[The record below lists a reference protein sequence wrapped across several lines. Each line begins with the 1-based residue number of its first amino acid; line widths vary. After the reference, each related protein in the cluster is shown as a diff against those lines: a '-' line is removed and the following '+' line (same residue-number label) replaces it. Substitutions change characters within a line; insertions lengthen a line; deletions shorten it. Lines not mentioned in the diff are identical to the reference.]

1 MTCIFCY
8 GMIIKW
14 NIDEEDRKRICRS
27 AIRKHEIRKETMD
40 MKLNLSGIWQFTLDR
55 EKTGLRQEFYKKT
68 SFDDT
73 IELPT
78 TTAEAKKGEKNT
90 KRYTDCLTETYH
102 FEGYAWYLR
111 EIEIP
116 VEERGKRFF
125 FSMER
130 TRKSTVWVDGE
141 QVGRFDSFYVEH
153 RYELSKWLT
162 PGKHIL
168 VVMVDNTDYVSNGG
182 HMTSSDTQ
190 TNWNGILG
198 EIVLESFE
206 DIVIDQMWIYPS
218 RNEKHVDIRLQLSHD
233 RVLSDIK
240 VRVHCRLTK
249 LKVKEGRDFE
259 HFEPLYT
266 QTAQTRREWI
276 AENKGQDLPYVI
288 ETLAVL
294 PEKEYEV
301 SPEKDLQ
308 SADSQ
313 ADTSQSETR
322 QSTTVQ
328 SKPVQSGLMRL
339 ETFGTLDGEKETG
352 FFDTEMT
359 IRYLLGGDAR
369 EWDEYNPYV
378 YEITVSILCGD
389 QTICERTS
397 HFGLRDFTH
406 RELTLYCN
414 DNEIFLRGTHDGMIF
429 PLTGYAPMDLDS
441 WLHVYGTSREY
452 GLNHYRYHT
461 CCPPKAAFLAASYLG
476 IYVQAELA
484 FWGSIYDAG
493 DENYNQEQQ
502 EFLLEEGIRALDA
515 FGDLPSY
522 FGMSMGNELW
532 GSKEE
537 INRIM
542 GVLKAHD
549 NRHLYTQG
557 SNNHQFVPSVL
568 SNDDFFS
575 GVRFSKYRLF
585 RGSYAMCDAPLGFV
599 QTERPGAYWNYDEM
613 ISPREIG
620 KGETSKGG
628 TIQIQYGTGIKEV
641 EVGEGEGEEE
651 VIPHVP
657 VVSHE
662 IGQYE
667 FTPDFHEIGLYSG
680 VLQPENMKI
689 FQERM
694 EEKGLLCYA
703 DDYFRASG
711 KLAAACY
718 KLELEAAFRSA
729 NLSGFQLLDIKD
741 YSGQGT
747 ALVGILNAFNINKGA
762 IAREDWRMFC
772 SDAVLLPTL
781 DSFVMKSG
789 DRISSE
795 VKLRYYRPEKL
806 TNVQLKAVWYLK
818 KQAQPDKGMQYWKEH
833 AAVNQCLNKQAE
845 CEHRVRRQEINA
857 NKSSNMQ
864 KPDQTSELRE
874 IAVQTLNCAEIAG
887 RGLFTLGTIELK
899 VPDCDNN
906 AEYILRFSLTS
917 DSTEDIVNAYEV
929 FVYEDYSKYKVCDE
943 QSEEETPLI
952 FDYDRFYVTA
962 SGSDPVC
969 FSSND
974 TASDTYK
981 PKMICITSDH
991 KAALEEWNKGESVLL
1006 FVKSDSTLPGSTI
1019 KGEYC
1024 TDFWCYPMFRSI
1036 SEGAGKPVPVGTM
1049 GLLIDTTHPALAGFA
1064 CEEYTTAQ
1072 WYQIVMHSAPMIL
1085 DSVQETKNIKPIVR
1099 MMDNFERNHN
1109 LGLIY
1114 EVTRGSA
1121 KMLVCEADLL
1131 TLRKEYPEAECLY
1144 RSLVNYVQ
1152 SDAFI

>member
-1 MTCIFCY
+1 
-8 GMIIKW
+8 
-14 NIDEEDRKRICRS
+14 
-27 AIRKHEIRKETMD
+27 
-40 MKLNLSGIWQFTLDR
+40 MKLNLSGTWQFALDG
-55 EKTGLRQEFYKKT
+55 EKQGLKQEFCKRT

-73 IELPT
+73 IDLPT
-78 TTAEAKKGEKNT
+78 TTAEAKKGEKGT
-90 KRYTDCLTETYH
+90 ERFTGYLTETYH

-116 VEERGKRFF
+116 IEEEGKRFF

-141 QVGRFDSFYVEH
+141 QVGSFDSFYVEH
-153 RYELSKWLT
+153 RYELSKWFT
-162 PGKHIL
+162 PGKHTL
-168 VVMVDNTDYVSNGG
+168 VVMTDNTDYVSNGG
-182 HMTSSDTQ
+182 HMTSPDTQ

-198 EIVLESFE
+198 EITLESFE
-206 DIVIDQMWIYPS
+206 DISIDKMWIYPS
-218 RNEKHVDIRLQLSHD
+218 RKEKSVDIRLQLSHD
-233 RVLSDIK
+233 NILSDIQ
-240 VRVHCRLTK
+240 VCVNCRLTR
-249 LKVKEGRDFE
+249 LRMKEGRDFE
-259 HFEPLYT
+259 HFEPLCT
-266 QTAQTRREWI
+266 QTVRTRREWI

-288 ETLAVL
+288 ETLRVL
-294 PEKEYEV
+294 PGKVYEV
-301 SPEKDLQ
+301 SPVKDLQ

-313 ADTSQSETR
+313 SNTSQSETR

-328 SKPVQSGLMRL
+328 SNPVQLGRLHL

-352 FFDTEMT
+352 VLDTEMT
-359 IRYLLGGDAR
+359 IRYPLGEDVR

-378 YEITVSILCGD
+378 YELTVSILRDD
-389 QTICERTS
+389 QVLCERTS
-397 HFGLRDFTH
+397 HFGLRDFTY

-414 DNEIFLRGTHDGMIF
+414 DKEIFLRGTHDAMIF

-493 DENYNQEQQ
+493 DENYNKEQQ
-502 EFLLEEGIRALDA
+502 DFLLEEGIRALDA

-537 INRIM
+537 INRLM

-568 SNDDFFS
+568 PNDDFFS

-613 ISPREIG
+613 ISPREIV
-620 KGETSKGG
+620 KSAASKGG

-641 EVGEGEGEEE
+641 EVSEGEEE

-667 FTPDFHEIGLYSG
+667 FTPDFHEIGLYTG

-689 FQERM
+689 FRERM
-694 EEKGLLCYA
+694 EEKGLLRHA

-762 IAREDWRMFC
+762 ITREDWRMFC

-781 DSFVMKSG
+781 DSFVMRGG
-789 DRISSE
+789 DCVSSE

-806 TNVQLKAVWYLK
+806 TNVRLKAVWYLK
-818 KQAQPDKGMQYWKEH
+818 KQAGDHNTG
-833 AAVNQCLNKQAE
+833 
-845 CEHRVRRQEINA
+845 
-857 NKSSNMQ
+857 
-864 KPDQTSELRE
+864 LRE
-874 IAVQTLNCAEIAG
+874 VAVQTLDCAEITG
-887 RGLFTLGTIELK
+887 RGLLTLGTIELK
-899 VPDCDNN
+899 VPECDNN
-906 AEYILRFSLTS
+906 AEYVLRFSLTS
-917 DSTEDIVNAYEV
+917 DNAGDIVNAYDV
-929 FVYEDYSKYKVCDE
+929 FVYEDCTDSR
-943 QSEEETPLI
+943 
-952 FDYDRFYVTA
+952 DRFYVVNLLNLNGTRH
-962 SGSDPVC
+962 SYQSENV
-969 FSSND
+969 
-974 TASDTYK
+974 
-981 PKMICITSDH
+981 CITSDNN
-991 KAALEEWNKGESVLL
+991 AALEEWNKGESVLL
-1006 FVKSDSTLPGSTI
+1006 FVKPDSTLPDSTL

-1049 GLLIDTTHPALAGFA
+1049 GLLIDTKHPALAGFA

-1072 WYQIVMHSAPMIL
+1072 WYQIVMHSAPRIL
-1085 DSVQETKNIKPIVR
+1085 DRIQEAKDIKPIVR

-1114 EVTRGSA
+1114 EVTRGNA

-1131 TLRKEYPEAECLY
+1131 TLKEEYPEAMCLY

-1152 SDAFI
+1152 SDAFMQN

>member
-1 MTCIFCY
+1 M
-8 GMIIKW
+8 
-14 NIDEEDRKRICRS
+14 R
-27 AIRKHEIRKETMD
+27 
-40 MKLNLSGIWQFTLDR
+40 LNLSGTWQFALDK
-55 EKTGLRQEFYKKT
+55 EKAGFNREFYKRT
-68 SFDDT
+68 SFDDV
-73 IELPT
+73 IDLPT
-78 TTAEAKKGEKNT
+78 TTAEAKKGERGT
-90 KRYTDCLTETYH
+90 ERYTGYLTETYH
-102 FEGYAWYLR
+102 FEGYAWYLK

-116 VEERGKRFF
+116 AREQGKRFF

-141 QVGRFDSFYVEH
+141 LAGSFDSFYVEH
-153 RYELSKWLT
+153 RYELSKWLV
-162 PGKHIL
+162 PGKHTL
-168 VVMVDNTDYVSNGG
+168 VIMIDNTDYVSNGG
-182 HMTSSDTQ
+182 HMTSPDTQ

-198 EIVLESFE
+198 EITLESFE
-206 DIVIDQMWIYPS
+206 DIAIDQMWIYPS
-218 RNEKHVDIRLQLSHD
+218 RKEKNVDIRLRLSHD
-233 RVLSDIK
+233 NVLSDIEI
-240 VRVHCRLTK
+240 RVNCRLTK
-249 LKVKEGRDFE
+249 LRMKEGRDFE

-266 QTAQTRREWI
+266 QTAETRREWI
-276 AENKGQDLPYVI
+276 AQNKGQDLPYEI
-288 ETLAVL
+288 EILENL
-294 PEKEYEV
+294 SEKIYE
-301 SPEKDLQ
+301 P
-308 SADSQ
+308 SQ
-313 ADTSQSETR
+313 DQVMRSETMQSETM
-322 QSTTVQ
+322 QSQTMQ
-328 SKPVQSGLMRL
+328 SEILQSEVLQWK
-339 ETFGTLDGEKETG
+339 TFGTFDGEKETG
-352 FFDTEMT
+352 VLDTRMT
-359 IRYLLGGDAR
+359 IQYPLGEDAK

-378 YEITVSILCGD
+378 YELTVSIQRGG
-389 QTICERTS
+389 QVICKRTS
-397 HFGLRDFTH
+397 HFGLRDFTYQE
-406 RELTLYCN
+406 RTLYCN
-414 DNEIFLRGTHDGMIF
+414 DKEIFLRGTHDAMIF

-461 CCPPKAAFLAASYLG
+461 CCPPRAAFLAAAYLG

-493 DENYNQEQQ
+493 DENYNKEQQ

-557 SNNHQFVPSVL
+557 SNNHQFAPSVL
-568 SNDDFFS
+568 PNDDFFS

-613 ISPREIG
+613 IMPGEIR
-620 KGETSKGG
+620 KGETSGG
-628 TIQIQYGTGIKEV
+628 EGMHPKTIQIQYGTGIKEV
-641 EVGEGEGEEE
+641 EVDGDEEE

-667 FTPDFHEIGLYSG
+667 FTPDFQEIERYTG

-689 FQERM
+689 FRERM
-694 EEKGLLCYA
+694 EEKGLLSYA

-762 IAREDWRMFC
+762 ITRENWRMFC

-781 DSFVMKSG
+781 DSFVMKGG
-789 DRISSE
+789 DQIQSE

-806 TNVQLKAVWYLK
+806 TNVQLKAVWHLK
-818 KQAQPDKGMQYWKEH
+818 KQAEEDEGMQYWKKR
-833 AAVNQCLNKQAE
+833 AAVDHKTGQQ
-845 CEHRVRRQEINA
+845 
-857 NKSSNMQ
+857 
-864 KPDQTSELRE
+864 E
-874 IAVQTLNCAEIAG
+874 IAVQTLDCAEITG
-887 RGLFTLGTIELK
+887 RGLFTLGTINLK
-899 VPDCDNN
+899 VPECDNN
-906 AEYILRFSLTS
+906 AEYVLRFSLTS
-917 DSTEDIVNAYEV
+917 DSAEDIENAYDV
-929 FVYEDYSKYKVCDE
+929 FVYEDYTNIQNFICKELAV
-943 QSEEETPLI
+943 EETAQT
-952 FDYDRFYVTA
+952 FDYDRFYVAA
-962 SGSDPVC
+962 SGSYPC
-969 FSSND
+969 ND
-974 TASDTYK
+974 TDSCQGTSKTYK
-981 PKMICITSDH
+981 PKTICITNDN

-1006 FVKSDSTLPGSTI
+1006 FVKPNSTNPNSTI

-1049 GLLIDTTHPALAGFA
+1049 GLLIDTAHPALAGFA

-1072 WYQIVMHSAPMIL
+1072 WYPIVMNSAPMIL
-1085 DSVQETKNIKPIVR
+1085 DNIKETKGIKPIVR

-1131 TLRKEYPEAECLY
+1131 TLRKEYPEAACLF
-1144 RSLVNYVQ
+1144 RSLENYVQ
-1152 SDAFI
+1152 SDAFMCTANQ

>member
-1 MTCIFCY
+1 MN
-8 GMIIKW
+8 M
-14 NIDEEDRKRICRS
+14 R
-27 AIRKHEIRKETMD
+27 
-40 MKLNLSGIWQFTLDR
+40 LNLSGIWQFALDR
-55 EKTGLRQEFYKKT
+55 EKAGLKQEFYKQK

-73 IELPT
+73 IDLPT
-78 TTAEAKKGEKNT
+78 TTAEAKKGEKGT
-90 KRYTDCLTETYH
+90 ERFTGYLTETYH

-116 VEERGKRFF
+116 AREEGKRFF

-141 QVGRFDSFYVEH
+141 QVGSFDSFYVEH
-153 RYELSKWLT
+153 RYELSKWLM
-162 PGKHIL
+162 PGKHTL
-168 VVMVDNTDYVSNGG
+168 VVMTDNTDYVSNGG
-182 HMTSSDTQ
+182 HMTSPDTQ

-198 EIVLESFE
+198 EIVLESVE
-206 DIVIDQMWIYPS
+206 DISIDQMWIYPS
-218 RNEKHVDIRLQLSHD
+218 RKEKNVDIRLQLSHEHI
-233 RVLSDIK
+233 LSDIN
-240 VRVHCRLTK
+240 VRVNCQLTK
-249 LKVKEGRDFE
+249 LRMKEGRDFE
-259 HFEPLYT
+259 HFEPLGT
-266 QTAQTRREWI
+266 QTARTRREWI
-276 AENKGQDLPYVI
+276 AEDKGQDLPYVI

-294 PEKEYEV
+294 PGENCEV
-301 SPEKDLQ
+301 PQGNDLQ
-308 SADSQ
+308 PKQ
-313 ADTSQSETR
+313 Q
-322 QSTTVQ
+322 
-328 SKPVQSGLMRL
+328 GLMHF
-339 ETFGTLDGEKETG
+339 ETLGTLDGEKETG
-352 FFDTEMT
+352 VFDTTMT
-359 IRYLLGGDAR
+359 IKYPLGEDAR

-378 YEITVSILCGD
+378 YELTVSILRGGRVL
-389 QTICERTS
+389 CERTS
-397 HFGLRDFTH
+397 HFGLRDFTYQD
-406 RELTLYCN
+406 LTLYCN
-414 DNEIFLRGTHDGMIF
+414 DKEIFLRGTHDAMIF
-429 PLTGYAPMDLDS
+429 PLTGYAPMDFDS

-461 CCPPKAAFLAASYLG
+461 CCPPKAAFLAAAYLG

-484 FWGSIYDAG
+484 FWGSIYEPG
-493 DENYNQEQQ
+493 DENYQKEQQ
-502 EFLLEEGIRALDA
+502 DFLLEEGIRALDA

-568 SNDDFFS
+568 PNDDFFS

-599 QTERPGAYWNYDEM
+599 QTQRPGAYWNYDEM
-613 ISPREIG
+613 ISPREIS
-620 KGETSKGG
+620 KGEASKGG

-641 EVGEGEGEEE
+641 EVGAGEEE

-667 FTPDFHEIGLYSG
+667 FTPDFHEIALYTG

-694 EEKGLLCYA
+694 DEKGLLAYA
-703 DDYFRASG
+703 DDYLYASG

-747 ALVGILNAFNINKGA
+747 ALVGILNAFHRNKGV
-762 IAREDWRMFC
+762 ITRTDWRMFC

-781 DSFVMKSG
+781 DSFVMEGGSCV
-789 DRISSE
+789 SSE

-806 TNVQLKAVWYLK
+806 TNIRLKAVWYLK
-818 KQAQPDKGMQYWKEH
+818 KQAENVSRQKAGAGSRLDQQ
-833 AAVNQCLNKQAE
+833 AAN
-845 CEHRVRRQEINA
+845 
-857 NKSSNMQ
+857 
-864 KPDQTSELRE
+864 SETGLRE
-874 IAVQTLNCAEIAG
+874 IAVQTMECADITG
-887 RGLFTLGTIELK
+887 RGLFTLGTIGLN
-899 VPDCDNN
+899 VPECEKN
-906 AEYILRFSLTS
+906 AEYVLRFSLTG
-917 DSTEDIVNAYEV
+917 DSGDDIVNEYDV
-929 FVYEDYSKYKVCDE
+929 FLYNHSCVVESSAV
-943 QSEEETPLI
+943 S
-952 FDYDRFYVTA
+952 
-962 SGSDPVC
+962 SDDC
-969 FSSND
+969 
-974 TASDTYK
+974 ARSD
-981 PKMICITSDH
+981 MVCITNDH
-991 KAALEEWNKGESVLL
+991 KAALEKWNRGEPVLL
-1006 FVKSDSTLPGSTI
+1006 FVKPDSTLPGSTL

-1049 GLLIDTTHPALAGFA
+1049 GLLIDTTHPALNGFA

-1072 WYQIVMHSAPMIL
+1072 WYQIVMQSAPAIL
-1085 DSVQETKNIKPIVR
+1085 DHAKETKDIRPIVR

-1114 EVTRGSA
+1114 EVTRENR
-1121 KMLVCEADLL
+1121 KMLVCQADLL
-1131 TLRKEYPEAECLY
+1131 TLREEYPEAECLY
-1144 RSLVNYVQ
+1144 QSLVNYVQ
-1152 SDAFI
+1152 SDAFMQN

>member
-1 MTCIFCY
+1 
-8 GMIIKW
+8 
-14 NIDEEDRKRICRS
+14 
-27 AIRKHEIRKETMD
+27 
-40 MKLNLSGIWQFTLDR
+40 MKLNLSGTWQFALDGEKQGR
-55 EKTGLRQEFYKKT
+55 EQEFYKKT
-68 SFDDT
+68 SFHDT
-73 IELPT
+73 IDLPT
-78 TTAEAKKGEKNT
+78 TTAEAKKGEKGT
-90 KRYTDCLTETYH
+90 ERYTGYLTETYH
-102 FEGYAWYLR
+102 FEGYAWYLK

-116 VEERGKRFF
+116 DGEQGKRFF

-141 QVGRFDSFYVEH
+141 QVGSFDSFYVEH

-162 PGKHIL
+162 PGKHTL
-168 VVMVDNTDYVSNGG
+168 VVMTDNTDYVSNGG
-182 HMTSSDTQ
+182 HMTSPDTQ

-206 DIVIDQMWIYPS
+206 DISIDKMWIYPS
-218 RNEKHVDIRLQLSHD
+218 RKEKNVDIRLQLSHD
-233 RVLSDIK
+233 NILSDIK
-240 VRVHCRLTK
+240 VSVSCRLTE
-249 LKVKEGRDFE
+249 LRMKEDRDFE
-259 HFEPLYT
+259 HFEPLCT
-266 QTAQTRREWI
+266 QTAETRKEWI
-276 AENKGQDLPYVI
+276 AEGKGQDLPYVI
-288 ETLAVL
+288 ETLEVL
-294 PEKEYEV
+294 PGKTYEV
-301 SPEKDLQ
+301 SQVKGLQ
-308 SADSQ
+308 S
-313 ADTSQSETR
+313 EN
-322 QSTTVQ
+322 
-328 SKPVQSGLMRL
+328 LHF

-352 FFDTEMT
+352 VLDTKLT
-359 IRYLLGGDAR
+359 IRYPLGEGAR
-369 EWDEYNPYV
+369 EWDEYTPYV
-378 YEITVSILCGD
+378 YELTVSILRGGGI
-389 QTICERTS
+389 ICERTS
-397 HFGLRDFTH
+397 HFGLRDFTYN
-406 RELTLYCN
+406 ELTLYCN
-414 DNEIFLRGTHDGMIF
+414 DKEIFLRGTHDAMIF

-461 CCPPKAAFLAASYLG
+461 CCPPRAAFLAASYLG

-493 DENYNQEQQ
+493 DENYNKEQQ
-502 EFLLEEGIRALDA
+502 DFLLEEGIRALDA

-537 INRIM
+537 INRLM
-542 GVLKAHD
+542 GVLKTHD

-568 SNDDFFS
+568 PNDDFFS
-575 GVRFSKYRLF
+575 GVRFSKERLF

-599 QTERPGAYWNYDEM
+599 QMERPGAYWDYDEM
-613 ISPREIG
+613 ISPGEIV
-620 KGETSKGG
+620 KGAASKGG

-641 EVGEGEGEEE
+641 EVGEGEEE

-689 FQERM
+689 FRERM

-747 ALVGILNAFNINKGA
+747 ALVGILNAFHINKGA
-762 IAREDWRMFC
+762 ITRTDWRMFC

-781 DSFVMKSG
+781 DSFVMKGG
-789 DRISSE
+789 DCVSSE
-795 VKLRYYRPEKL
+795 ARLRYYRPETL
-806 TNVQLKAVWYLK
+806 TNVRIKAAWYLK
-818 KQAQPDKGMQYWKEH
+818 KQAADSKTG
-833 AAVNQCLNKQAE
+833 
-845 CEHRVRRQEINA
+845 
-857 NKSSNMQ
+857 
-864 KPDQTSELRE
+864 LRE
-874 IAVQTLNCAEIAG
+874 TAVQTLDCAEVAG

-899 VPDCDNN
+899 VPECENN
-906 AEYILRFSLTS
+906 AEYVLRFSLTS
-917 DSTEDIVNAYEV
+917 DSAEDIVNVYDI
-929 FVYEDYSKYKVCDE
+929 FVYEDCDRSYVVSGGDSLNSNNTGQSD
-943 QSEEETPLI
+943 QSET
-952 FDYDRFYVTA
+952 V
-962 SGSDPVC
+962 
-969 FSSND
+969 
-974 TASDTYK
+974 
-981 PKMICITSDH
+981 CITNDN
-991 KAALEEWNKGESVLL
+991 KTALEEWNKGESVLL
-1006 FVKSDSTLPGSTI
+1006 FEKTDSALSDNRI

-1049 GLLIDTTHPALAGFA
+1049 GLLIDAAHPALAGFA

-1085 DSVQETKNIKPIVR
+1085 DRIQETKNIKPIVR

-1114 EVTRGSA
+1114 EVTRGNA

-1144 RSLVNYVQ
+1144 RSLVNYVH
-1152 SDAFI
+1152 SDAFRS

>member
-1 MTCIFCY
+1 
-8 GMIIKW
+8 
-14 NIDEEDRKRICRS
+14 
-27 AIRKHEIRKETMD
+27 
-40 MKLNLSGIWQFTLDR
+40 MKLNLSGTWQFALDG
-55 EKTGLRQEFYKKT
+55 EKQGLKQEFYKRT
-68 SFDDT
+68 SFGDT
-73 IELPT
+73 IDLPT
-78 TTAEAKKGEKNT
+78 TTAEAKKGEKGT
-90 KRYTDCLTETYH
+90 ERFAGYLTETYH

-116 VEERGKRFF
+116 IEEEGKRFF
-125 FSMER
+125 FSIER

-141 QVGRFDSFYVEH
+141 QVGSFDSFYVEH

-162 PGKHIL
+162 PGKHTL
-168 VVMVDNTDYVSNGG
+168 VIMTDNTDYVSNGG
-182 HMTSSDTQ
+182 HMTSPDTQ

-198 EIVLESFE
+198 EITLESFE
-206 DIVIDQMWIYPS
+206 DISIDKMWVYPS
-218 RNEKHVDIRLQLSHD
+218 RKEKSVDIRLQLSHD
-233 RVLSDIK
+233 NILSDIQIC
-240 VRVHCRLTK
+240 VNCRLTR
-249 LKVKEGRDFE
+249 LRMKEGRDFE
-259 HFEPLYT
+259 HFEPLCT
-266 QTAQTRREWI
+266 QTARTRREWI

-288 ETLAVL
+288 ETLRVL
-294 PEKEYEV
+294 PGKVYEV
-301 SPEKDLQ
+301 SSVKDLQ

-313 ADTSQSETR
+313 SNTSQSETR
-322 QSTTVQ
+322 QLTTVR
-328 SKPVQSGLMRL
+328 SNPVQLGLL
-339 ETFGTLDGEKETG
+339 HLDTFGTLDGEKETG
-352 FFDTEMT
+352 VLDTEMT
-359 IRYLLGGDAR
+359 IRYPLGEDAR

-378 YEITVSILCGD
+378 YELTVSILRGE

-397 HFGLRDFTH
+397 HFGLRDFTY

-414 DNEIFLRGTHDGMIF
+414 DKEIFLRGTHDAMIF

-493 DENYNQEQQ
+493 DENYNKEQQ
-502 EFLLEEGIRALDA
+502 DFLLDEGIRALDA

-537 INRIM
+537 INRLM

-568 SNDDFFS
+568 PNDDFFS

-599 QTERPGAYWNYDEM
+599 QTERPGAYWDYDEM
-613 ISPREIG
+613 ISPREIV
-620 KGETSKGG
+620 KGAASKGG

-641 EVGEGEGEEE
+641 EVSEGEEE

-667 FTPDFHEIGLYSG
+667 FMPDFHEIGLYTG

-689 FQERM
+689 FRERM
-694 EEKGLLCYA
+694 EEKGLLCHA

-762 IAREDWRMFC
+762 ITREDWRMFC

-781 DSFVMKSG
+781 DSFVMRGG
-789 DRISSE
+789 DCVSSE

-806 TNVQLKAVWYLK
+806 TNVRLKAAWYMK
-818 KQAQPDKGMQYWKEH
+818 KQAGDYNTG
-833 AAVNQCLNKQAE
+833 
-845 CEHRVRRQEINA
+845 
-857 NKSSNMQ
+857 
-864 KPDQTSELRE
+864 LRE
-874 IAVQTLNCAEIAG
+874 VTVQTLDCAEITG
-887 RGLFTLGTIELK
+887 RGLLTLGTIELK
-899 VPDCDNN
+899 VPECDNN
-906 AEYILRFSLTS
+906 AEYVLRFSLTS
-917 DSTEDIVNAYEV
+917 DNAGDIVNAYDV
-929 FVYEDYSKYKVCDE
+929 FVYEDCTDGRDCFCVVNSLNLNGTRHSY
-943 QSEEETPLI
+943 QSEN
-952 FDYDRFYVTA
+952 V
-962 SGSDPVC
+962 
-969 FSSND
+969 
-974 TASDTYK
+974 
-981 PKMICITSDH
+981 CITSDNN
-991 KAALEEWNKGESVLL
+991 AALEEWNKGESVLL
-1006 FVKSDSTLPGSTI
+1006 FVKPDSTLPDSTL

-1049 GLLIDTTHPALAGFA
+1049 GLLIDTKHPALAGFA

-1072 WYQIVMHSAPMIL
+1072 WYQIVMHSAPRIL
-1085 DSVQETKNIKPIVR
+1085 DRIQEAKDIKPIVR

-1114 EVTRGSA
+1114 EVTRGNA

-1131 TLRKEYPEAECLY
+1131 TLKEEYPEAMCLY

-1152 SDAFI
+1152 SDAFKQN

>member
-1 MTCIFCY
+1 
-8 GMIIKW
+8 
-14 NIDEEDRKRICRS
+14 
-27 AIRKHEIRKETMD
+27 
-40 MKLNLSGIWQFTLDR
+40 MKLNLSGVWQFALDK
-55 EKTGLRQEFYKKT
+55 EKAGLNQEFYKRT
-68 SFDDT
+68 SFDGMID
-73 IELPT
+73 LPT
-78 TTAEAKKGEKNT
+78 TTAEAKKGERGT
-90 KRYTDCLTETYH
+90 GRYTGYLTETYH
-102 FEGYAWYLR
+102 FEGYAWYLK

-116 VEERGKRFF
+116 APEQGKRFF

-141 QVGRFDSFYVEH
+141 LAGSFDSFYVEH

-162 PGKHIL
+162 PGKHTL
-168 VVMVDNTDYVSNGG
+168 VVMTDNTDYVSNGG
-182 HMTSSDTQ
+182 HMTSPDTQ

-198 EIVLESFE
+198 EIFLESFE
-206 DIVIDQMWIYPS
+206 DIAIDQMWIYPS
-218 RNEKHVDIRLQLSHD
+218 RKEKNVDIRLQLSHD
-233 RVLSDIK
+233 NMLSDIK
-240 VRVHCRLTK
+240 VSVNCQLTK
-249 LKVKEGRDFE
+249 LKMKEGMDFE

-266 QTAQTRREWI
+266 QAVRTRREWI
-276 AENKGQDLPYVI
+276 AQNKGQDLPYSI
-288 ETLAVL
+288 ETLEVL
-294 PEKEYEV
+294 PGKIWDA
-301 SPEKDLQ
+301 SQPGSLQ
-308 SADSQ
+308 
-313 ADTSQSETR
+313 
-322 QSTTVQ
+322 
-328 SKPVQSGLMRL
+328 L
-339 ETFGTLDGEKETG
+339 ETFGTLDGEKENG
-352 FFDTEMT
+352 VLDTKMT
-359 IRYLLGGDAR
+359 IRFPLGENAK

-378 YEITVSILCGD
+378 YELTVSILRGGQVICG
-389 QTICERTS
+389 RKS
-397 HFGLRDFTH
+397 HFGLRDFTYD
-406 RELTLYCN
+406 ELTLYCN
-414 DNEIFLRGTHDGMIF
+414 DREIFLRGTHDAMIF

-461 CCPPKAAFLAASYLG
+461 CCPPKAAFLAAAYLG

-493 DENYNQEQQ
+493 DENYNKEQQ

-532 GSKEE
+532 GSREE
-537 INRIM
+537 INRLM
-542 GVLKAHD
+542 GLLKAHD

-568 SNDDFFS
+568 PNDDFFS

-599 QTERPGAYWNYDEM
+599 QTERPGAYWSYDEV
-613 ISPREIG
+613 IAPREIR
-620 KGETSKGG
+620 KGETVKEGFLKPKK
-628 TIQIQYGTGIKEV
+628 IQIQYGTGIKEV
-641 EVGEGEGEEE
+641 EVGESGEE

-667 FTPDFHEIGLYSG
+667 FTPDFHEIALYTG
-680 VLQPENMKI
+680 VLRPENMKI
-689 FQERM
+689 FRERM
-694 EEKGLLCYA
+694 EEKGLLPYA

-711 KLAAACY
+711 KLAVACY

-762 IAREDWRMFC
+762 ISRADWRMFC

-781 DSFVMKSG
+781 DSFVMKGG
-789 DRISSE
+789 DQIQSE

-806 TNVQLKAVWYLK
+806 TNVRLKAVWHLK
-818 KQAQPDKGMQYWKEH
+818 KQAEEDEGTQYWKKR
-833 AAVNQCLNKQAE
+833 AAVDHKTGQQ
-845 CEHRVRRQEINA
+845 
-857 NKSSNMQ
+857 
-864 KPDQTSELRE
+864 E
-874 IAVQTLNCAEIAG
+874 IAVQTLDCAEITG
-887 RGLFTLGTIELK
+887 RGLFTLGTIDLK
-899 VPDCDNN
+899 VPECDNN
-906 AEYILRFSLTS
+906 AEYVLRFSLTS
-917 DSTEDIVNAYEV
+917 DGAEDIENVYDV
-929 FVYEDYSKYKVCDE
+929 FVYEDYTSIQNIICKELVVG
-943 QSEEETPLI
+943 ETLPT
-952 FDYDRFYVTA
+952 FDYDRFYVAA
-962 SGSDPVC
+962 SGSYPC
-969 FSSND
+969 ND
-974 TASDTYK
+974 TDSCQGGSKAYRPRT
-981 PKMICITSDH
+981 ICITNDN

-1006 FVKSDSTLPGSTI
+1006 FVKPNSTNPNSTI

-1049 GLLIDTTHPALAGFA
+1049 GLLIDTAHPALAGFA

-1072 WYQIVMHSAPMIL
+1072 WYQIVMHSEPMIL
-1085 DSVQETKNIKPIVR
+1085 DRIKEIKDIKPIVR

-1131 TLRKEYPEAECLY
+1131 TLGREYPEAACLY
-1144 RSLVNYVQ
+1144 RSLVHYVQ
-1152 SDAFI
+1152 SDAFIQG

>member
-1 MTCIFCY
+1 
-8 GMIIKW
+8 
-14 NIDEEDRKRICRS
+14 
-27 AIRKHEIRKETMD
+27 MD

-78 TTAEAKKGEKNT
+78 TTAEAKKGEKGT
-90 KRYTDCLTETYH
+90 ERYTGYLTETYH

-141 QVGRFDSFYVEH
+141 QVGSFDSFYVEH

-182 HMTSSDTQ
+182 HMTSPDTQ

-218 RNEKHVDIRLQLSHD
+218 RNEKHVDIRLQISHD
-233 RVLSDIK
+233 RILSDIK

-249 LKVKEGRDFE
+249 LKVKEGRNFE
-259 HFEPLYT
+259 HFKPLYT
-266 QTAQTRREWI
+266 QTAQTRRQWI

-294 PEKEYEV
+294 PEKEYEA
-301 SPEKDLQ
+301 SPVKDLQ
-308 SADSQ
+308 S
-313 ADTSQSETR
+313 
-322 QSTTVQ
+322 
-328 SKPVQSGLMRL
+328 GLTHF

-359 IRYLLGGDAR
+359 IRYPLGEDAR

-378 YEITVSILCGD
+378 YEITVTILCGD

-493 DENYNQEQQ
+493 DENYNKEQQ
-502 EFLLEEGIRALDA
+502 EFLLEEGIRALDT

-613 ISPREIG
+613 ISPREIK

-641 EVGEGEGEEE
+641 EVGEGEEE

-689 FQERM
+689 FRERM

-795 VKLRYYRPEKL
+795 VKLRYYRSEKL
-806 TNVQLKAVWYLK
+806 TNVQIKASWYLK
-818 KQAQPDKGMQYWKEH
+818 KQAAADTSMAYWKKRARE
-833 AAVNQCLNKQAE
+833 QANNIQG
-845 CEHRVRRQEINA
+845 VGLLSPVADSDTGLQE
-857 NKSSNMQ
+857 
-864 KPDQTSELRE
+864 T
-874 IAVQTLNCAEIAG
+874 AVQTLDCANLSG

-899 VPDCDNN
+899 VPECDNN
-906 AEYILRFSLTS
+906 AEYVLRFSLTS
-917 DSTEDIVNAYEV
+917 DGAENIVNEYNI
-929 FVYEDYSKYKVCDE
+929 FVYDDYEDTVSKAIAKDLGSGEASDE
-943 QSEEETPLI
+943 KGEQT
-952 FDYDRFYVTA
+952 FDCDRFYVTA
-962 SGSDPVC
+962 SGSYPVH
-969 FSSND
+969 SLSND
-974 TASDTYK
+974 TGSDTYK

-1152 SDAFI
+1152 SDAFYM

>member
-1 MTCIFCY
+1 
-8 GMIIKW
+8 
-14 NIDEEDRKRICRS
+14 
-27 AIRKHEIRKETMD
+27 
-40 MKLNLSGIWQFTLDR
+40 MKLNLSGTWQFALDG
-55 EKTGLRQEFYKKT
+55 EKQGLKQEFYKRT
-68 SFDDT
+68 SFGDT
-73 IELPT
+73 IDLPT
-78 TTAEAKKGEKNT
+78 TTAEAKKGEKGT
-90 KRYTDCLTETYH
+90 ARFAGYLTETYH

-116 VEERGKRFF
+116 IEEEGKRFF

-141 QVGRFDSFYVEH
+141 QVGSFDSFYVEH

-162 PGKHIL
+162 PGKHTL
-168 VVMVDNTDYVSNGG
+168 VVMTDNTDYVSNGG

-198 EIVLESFE
+198 EITLESFE
-206 DIVIDQMWIYPS
+206 DISIDKMWVYPS
-218 RNEKHVDIRLQLSHD
+218 RKEKSVDIRLQLSHD
-233 RVLSDIK
+233 NILSHIQIC
-240 VRVHCRLTK
+240 VNCRLTR
-249 LKVKEGRDFE
+249 LRMKEGRDFE
-259 HFEPLYT
+259 HFEPLCT
-266 QTAQTRREWI
+266 QTARTRREWI
-276 AENKGQDLPYVI
+276 AENKGQDLPYAI
-288 ETLAVL
+288 ETLRVL
-294 PEKEYEV
+294 PGKVYEV
-301 SPEKDLQ
+301 SSVKDLQ

-313 ADTSQSETR
+313 SNTSQSEMR

-328 SKPVQSGLMRL
+328 SNPVQLGLL
-339 ETFGTLDGEKETG
+339 HLDTFGTLDGEKETG
-352 FFDTEMT
+352 VLDTEMT
-359 IRYLLGGDAR
+359 IRYPLGEDAR

-378 YEITVSILCGD
+378 YELTVSILRGE

-397 HFGLRDFTH
+397 HFGLRDFTY

-414 DNEIFLRGTHDGMIF
+414 DKEIFLRGTHDAMIF

-493 DENYNQEQQ
+493 DENYNKEQQ
-502 EFLLEEGIRALDA
+502 DFLLEEGIRALDA

-537 INRIM
+537 INRLM

-568 SNDDFFS
+568 PNDDFFS

-599 QTERPGAYWNYDEM
+599 QTERPGAYWDYDEM
-613 ISPREIG
+613 ISPREIV
-620 KGETSKGG
+620 KGAASKVG

-641 EVGEGEGEEE
+641 EVSEGEEE

-667 FTPDFHEIGLYSG
+667 FTPDFHEIGLYTG

-689 FQERM
+689 FRERM
-694 EEKGLLCYA
+694 EEKGLLCHA

-762 IAREDWRMFC
+762 ITREDWRMFC

-781 DSFVMKSG
+781 DSFVMRGG
-789 DRISSE
+789 DCVSSE

-806 TNVQLKAVWYLK
+806 TNVRLKAAWYMK
-818 KQAQPDKGMQYWKEH
+818 KQAGDYNTG
-833 AAVNQCLNKQAE
+833 
-845 CEHRVRRQEINA
+845 
-857 NKSSNMQ
+857 
-864 KPDQTSELRE
+864 LRE
-874 IAVQTLNCAEIAG
+874 VTVQMLDCAEITG
-887 RGLFTLGTIELK
+887 RGLLTLGTIELK
-899 VPDCDNN
+899 VPECDDN
-906 AEYILRFSLTS
+906 AEYVLRFSLTS
-917 DSTEDIVNAYEV
+917 DNAGDIVNAYDV
-929 FVYEDYSKYKVCDE
+929 FVYEDCTDGR
-943 QSEEETPLI
+943 
-952 FDYDRFYVTA
+952 DRFYVVNSLNLNGTRH
-962 SGSDPVC
+962 SYQSENV
-969 FSSND
+969 
-974 TASDTYK
+974 
-981 PKMICITSDH
+981 CITSDNN
-991 KAALEEWNKGESVLL
+991 AALEEWNKGESVLL
-1006 FVKSDSTLPGSTI
+1006 FVKPDSTLPDSTL

-1049 GLLIDTTHPALAGFA
+1049 GLLIDTKHPALAGFA

-1072 WYQIVMHSAPMIL
+1072 WYQIVMHSAPRIL
-1085 DSVQETKNIKPIVR
+1085 DRIQEAKDIKPIVR

-1114 EVTRGSA
+1114 EVTRGNA

-1131 TLRKEYPEAECLY
+1131 TLKEEYPEAMCLY

-1152 SDAFI
+1152 SDAFKQN